1 MGFTYKVDTTP
12 SLGNCKFNF
21 YLDKVHLGQIIFHI
35 TYHEASIGWLT
46 IFDRNESGENRRKG
60 YGTKMLLA
68 FERYINRY
76 QSSVTKIVLIP
87 KGFDGQSKN
96 YLCTFYEKSGYIQE
110 TDGQPFYIKHIL
122 RNIV

>member
-1 MGFTYKVDTTP
+1 MGFSWKLDIP
-12 SLGNCKFNF
+12 ASLSNCKFKF
-21 YLDKVHLGQIIFHI
+21 YLEQVHVGQIIFHI

-46 IFDRNESGENRRKG
+46 IFDTNGSEEYRRKG

-68 FERYINRY
+68 FEKYINRC

-110 TDGQPFYIKHIL
+110 TDGQPFYIKRIL